1 MQDYSDVPLTAIS
14 LDAIRARAALLAPHV
29 RETPSIALDS
39 PALTPLLGGGALFLK
54 LECLQKTGT
63 FKARGA
69 MSVALSLPEDRR
81 AAGLTAVSAGNH
93 AIATA
98 WAARHIGAPAKVVM
112 MSSAN
117 PFRVARARAYGA
129 EVVLVDGVV
138 EAFAEAERLS
148 RDEGLTFVH
157 PYEGPFTTLGAAGV
171 GLEFMTQ
178 VTGLDAVIV
187 SVGGGGL
194 ISGVAAAVKQINP
207 ACKVYAVEPEG
218 ANSLGQSLSSGAPVK
233 LDAVRTIA
241 DSLGA
246 PGCLPFSFRVNQ
258 AYVDEAV
265 SLSDDQI
272 CGGVVICQEEAKLA
286 VEPAAGAAMAAAL
299 GPLRSRLQG
308 KRVGVLMCG
317 ANIDAGGYG
326 AILERGRDPALALLA
341 P

>member
-1 MQDYSDVPLTAIS
+1 MQDYSDVPLSAIS
-14 LDAIRARAALLAPHV
+14 LDAIRARADLLAPHV
-29 RETPSIALDS
+29 RETPSTALDS
-39 PALTPLLGGGALFLK
+39 PALEPLLGGGAMFLK

-98 WAARHIGAPAKVVM
+98 WAARHINAPAKVVM

-117 PFRVARARAYGA
+117 PFRVARARAFGA

-178 VTGLDAVIV
+178 VTDLDAVVV

-194 ISGVAAAVKQINP
+194 ISGVAAAIKQINP

-218 ANSLGQSLSSGAPVK
+218 ASSLNQSLASGAPVK

-258 AYVDEAV
+258 AYVDDAV
-265 SLSDDQI
+265 LLSDDQI

-299 GPLRSRLQG
+299 GPLRARLQG
-308 KRVGVLMCG
+308 KRTGVLICG

-326 AILERGRDPALALLA
+326 SILERGQEPALALLN